1 MTDPVQLK
9 TRRSSDIGQL
19 VMSWLDVE
27 ERPRILVR
35 DDLTLVWAN
44 RPAHTVLAERRDLM
58 LRDGSLAMVNRASAE
73 ALANLVRV
81 AGSTVSHWSVAREDG
96 DGRLVMSALRLQ
108 TTNGLA
114 AVGIT
119 FQGAGSAVAPVLG
132 GFKEAFGLTSAESQ
146 VIGALMDGE
155 TAGRIGHRLEITID
169 TVRTHIRNAYVKL
182 DVNSR
187 EQMFRRL
194 SPFLQGQ

>member
-9 TRRSSDIGQL
+9 ARRSSDIGQL
-19 VMSWLDVE
+19 MMSWLDVE

-44 RPAHTVLAERRDLM
+44 RLARSVLAERLDLM
-58 LRDGSLAMVNRASAE
+58 LRDGVLAMANRASAE
-73 ALANLVRV
+73 ALSNLVRG
-81 AGSTVSHWSVAREDG
+81 AGPTVSHWSVGREDG
-96 DGRLVMSALRLQ
+96 DGHLVLSALRLQ
-108 TTNGLA
+108 TANGLA
-114 AVGIT
+114 AVGIIFHGT
-119 FQGAGSAVAPVLG
+119 RSAVAPALG
-132 GFKEAFGLTSAESQ
+132 GFKEAFGLTAAESQ

-155 TAGRIGHRLEITID
+155 TAGRIGDRLEITID

>member
-1 MTDPVQLK
+1 M
-9 TRRSSDIGQL
+9 
-19 VMSWLDVE
+19 
-27 ERPRILVR
+27 
-35 DDLTLVWAN
+35 
-44 RPAHTVLAERRDLM
+44 
-58 LRDGSLAMVNRASAE
+58 
-73 ALANLVRV
+73 
-81 AGSTVSHWSVAREDG
+81 
-96 DGRLVMSALRLQ
+96 
-108 TTNGLA
+108 
-114 AVGIT
+114 
-119 FQGAGSAVAPVLG
+119 LG
-132 GFKEAFGLTSAESQ
+132 GFKEAFGLTVAESQ